1 VTRPFRARNQV
12 AIVGYAQS
20 QVVRRPTAPLGH
32 TALETAKAAVADAG
46 LTIDQIDG
54 FASSAL
60 MPTSGDHETR
70 LGISSV
76 TSNWLAEHMGARP
89 GYVVGFQGHGQ
100 LTSSLTLAVN
110 AIASGAADTMLLHR
124 ALHNPPVG
132 KYNDSAMN
140 RAVGD
145 QQWTAPQGFFGALP
159 AIAMV
164 YNEYCQKYGASRE
177 AMARV
182 VTEARNNGAKLPW
195 SHWYGKPITI
205 ADYLA
210 EPVIV
215 DPMSR
220 LDCDI
225 PVEGVGVFILTTAQ
239 RARNLPNRPVYLTGY
254 ANGYPERHRLP
265 LHWTLDDMEEAGQA
279 IAARLWQATGLS
291 SKDMQLAQVY
301 DAFSPFVYIWLEAF
315 GFCPR
320 GEAHRFV
327 LDGGI
332 DAADPRSI
340 AALSGGGALGSGR
353 LHGLPQLLECYL
365 QLAGRAGE
373 RQREVSHA
381 VFSYSAPYFGG
392 CAVLT
397 NDPV

>member
-1 VTRPFRARNQV
+1 MSGLFRARNQV
-12 AIVGYAQS
+12 AIVGYAHS
-20 QVVRRPTAPLGH
+20 QVVRRPTEPLGH
-32 TALETAKAAVADAG
+32 TAIRTALAAVADAG
-46 LTIDQIDG
+46 LTVDQIDG
-54 FASSAL
+54 FASSSL
-60 MPTSGDHETR
+60 MPTSGDHTTR

-76 TSNWLAEHMGARP
+76 TSNWLAEHMGAKP
-89 GYVVGFQGHGQ
+89 TYVVGFQGHGQ

-110 AIASGAADTMLLHR
+110 AVASGAADYVLLHR

-140 RAVGD
+140 RAAGD

-164 YNEYCQKYGASRE
+164 YNEYCQKYGATRE

-182 VTEARNNGAKLPW
+182 VVEARNNGAKLPW

-205 ADYLA
+205 DDYLN

-225 PVEGVGVFILTTAQ
+225 PVEGVGVFILTSAE
-239 RARNLPNRPVYLTGY
+239 RARDLPNKPVTIAGY

-265 LHWTLDDMEEAGQA
+265 LHWTLDEMEEFGLATGG
-279 IAARLWQATGLS
+279 RLWEATGLRPQ
-291 SKDMQLAQVY
+291 DVQLTQVY
-301 DAFSPFVYIWLEAF
+301 DAFSPFVYIWLEAL
-315 GFCPR
+315 GFCPI
-320 GEAHRFV
+320 GETHRV
-327 LDGGI
+327 ALDGGF
-332 DAADPRSI
+332 DSSDPRSI
-340 AALSGGGALGSGR
+340 APLSGGGALGSGR
-353 LHGLPQLLECYL
+353 LHGVPQLLECYL

-373 RQREVSHA
+373 RQREVTNA

-392 CAVLT
+392 CAALT
-397 NDPV
+397 NDPG